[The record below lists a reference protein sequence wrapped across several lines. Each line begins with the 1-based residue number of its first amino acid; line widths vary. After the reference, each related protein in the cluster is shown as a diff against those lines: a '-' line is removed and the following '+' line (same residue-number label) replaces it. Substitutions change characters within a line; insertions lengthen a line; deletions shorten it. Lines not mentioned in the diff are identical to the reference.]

1 MFNDFRNILIAIG
14 SFLFGILIHQAVVH
28 FTVRDFWKDK
38 YHECQDNYQAISL
51 ENSELRDSLNQLTYK
66 INAAPNTLQV
76 HD

>member
-1 MFNDFRNILIAIG
+1 MFRDILITLG
-14 SFLFGILIHQAVVH
+14 SFLFGILIHSIVVH
-28 FTVRDFWKDK
+28 FTVKNFWKEK
-38 YHECQDNYQAISL
+38 YHECQDSYQAITL